1 MKVTLISHTP
11 DALDLL
17 IFTKGTRL
25 ALSPNRMD
33 VVRRM
38 PMEDKL
44 HEADYIS
51 KTIPSSWEFVDL
63 VFLVE
68 GVSRACTH
76 QMVRT
81 RNASYAQQSL
91 RVVENSEYEY
101 VYTDRNKTKSNV
113 MEVIAEVN
121 RVIKEAYR
129 TLVEDYDHPV
139 EDSRGILP
147 TNIGTNIV
155 CKYNLR
161 TLSEL
166 ARSRTGGRTQSEYVK
181 IVTAMV
187 DATLEALPWAGP
199 FLSIQSRDLFAE
211 IEAFAE
217 KEFGGD
223 LLRKGKLLK
232 IVDELRKKM
241 K

>member
-25 ALSPNRMD
+25 ALSPNQMEK
-33 VVRRM
+33 VRRM
-38 PMEDKL
+38 PMEEKL
-44 HEADYIS
+44 REVDYIS
-51 KTIPSSWEFVDL
+51 KTIPSSWEFVDF

-101 VYTDRNKTKSNV
+101 VYTDRNKQRSNV
-113 MEVIAEVN
+113 MEVIDEVN

-129 TLVEDYDHPV
+129 TLVEDYGHPV

-147 TNIGTNIV
+147 TNIRTNIV

-161 TLSEL
+161 THSEL
-166 ARSRTGGRTQSEYVK
+166 SRSRTGGRTQRE
-181 IVTAMV
+181 
-187 DATLEALPWAGP
+187 
-199 FLSIQSRDLFAE
+199 
-211 IEAFAE
+211 
-217 KEFGGD
+217 
-223 LLRKGKLLK
+223 
-232 IVDELRKKM
+232 
-241 K
+241 